1 MDHSSHNKHFKVS
14 IMATTHCLIG
24 CSIGEVGG
32 MVLTTAFNLS
42 NFLSILISILLAF
55 FFGYLLTLIPLI
67 QHKLSLKKAFG
78 IAIASDTLS
87 ISTME
92 FMDNLIIILIPQAL
106 NAKLKDP
113 LFWESLIAS
122 LIVAFIVAV
131 PVNYFLIKKGKG
143 HALAHGSH

>member
-1 MDHSSHNKHFKVS
+1 
-14 IMATTHCLIG
+14 MATTHCLIG

-42 NFLSILISILLAF
+42 NFLSILISIILAF

-67 QHKLSLKKAFG
+67 RHNLSFKKAFG

-106 NAKLKDP
+106 NAKLNDP

-143 HALAHGSH
+143 HALVHGSN